1 MNIQLLKDI
10 IFELEKFEE
19 QQPGKS
25 DHTLESFRLYLNRIA
40 YERELP
46 GNITG
51 SLDMDVYEL
60 ENEICKQVLLLGRY
74 AKSSLKKGLERFPEL
89 PNEDFTYLYRLMD
102 YHSLTKM
109 QLIEKNAHEKQ
120 TGLEIIKRLLKNKLV
135 QERADKTDKRSKRI
149 SVTEL
154 GRQTFLASMPDVTVT
169 ARVLSAKL
177 SVKEKKNLL
186 ETLKKLNEFHQLV
199 YLEMKDA
206 DIHAVE
212 NLIDGKKS

>member
-10 IFELEKFEE
+10 IGELERFEE
-19 QQPGKS
+19 IHPGNS
-25 DHTLESFRLYLNRIA
+25 DQTLETFRLYLNRNA

-46 GNITG
+46 QNITENL
-51 SLDMDVYEL
+51 SMEVYEL

-74 AKSSLKKGLERFPEL
+74 AKSSLKKGLEKFPQL

-120 TGLEIIKRLLKNKLV
+120 TGLEVIKRLLKNKLV
-135 QERADKTDKRSKRI
+135 EERADKTDKRSKRI

-154 GRQTFLASMPDVTVT
+154 GRKTFLASMPDVTVT

-177 SVKEKKNLL
+177 SVEEKKNLL

-206 DIHAVE
+206 DIYEVE
-212 NLIDGKKS
+212 NLINGKKS